1 MKKFL
6 QLIINPGSTSTKLAV
21 FEENEPVYTE
31 TLRHQSVD
39 LEKFNQV
46 IDQFEYRRSLVL
58 EALQKAGYKPEH
70 LDAVVGRGG
79 LLRPIP
85 GGTYIVNEKMISDLK
100 EQKRGTHASN
110 LGGLIASS
118 IASQYEIPAYIVDPV
133 CVDEMEPMAR
143 ISGMPENPRESL
155 FHALNQKAIARRA
168 AKDMG
173 KIYDEINL
181 IVAHLGG
188 GITVGA
194 HKKGRVI
201 DVNNAIPGE
210 GPFSPE
216 RSGGVPVGKLVEM
229 CFSGRYT
236 QQEIEK
242 KLMGKGGLVAYLETN
257 DAVQVENKIEQ
268 GDDESQLIYRAMAY
282 QIAKE
287 IGACSCVLEGKV
299 DVIII
304 TGGLAH
310 SSILVGWIE
319 ERVKFIAPV
328 LVYPGEDEMEALAA
342 GGLRVLNG
350 TEEARQY

>member
-6 QLIINPGSTSTKLAV
+6 QLILNPGSTSTKLAV
-21 FEENEPVYTE
+21 FEDNEPVYTE
-31 TLRHQSVD
+31 TLRHQSAD
-39 LEKFNQV
+39 LEKFDQI
-46 IDQFEYRRSLVL
+46 IDQFDYRRSLVL
-58 EALQKAGYKPEH
+58 DALQKAGYKPEH

-85 GGTYIVNEKMISDLK
+85 GGTYIVNEKMISHLK
-100 EQKRGTHASN
+100 EQKRGSHASN
-110 LGGLIASS
+110 LGGLIALS
-118 IASQYEIPAYIVDPV
+118 IASQYGIPAYIVDPV
-133 CVDEMEPMAR
+133 CVDEMEPLAR

-168 AKDMG
+168 AKDVG
-173 KIYDEINL
+173 KHYDEINV

-236 QQEIEK
+236 RQEIEK
-242 KLMGKGGLVAYLETN
+242 KLMGKGGLVAYLGTN

-268 GDDESQLIYRAMAY
+268 GDEESELIYRAMAY
-282 QIAKE
+282 QVAKE
-287 IGACSCVLEGKV
+287 IGASSCVLEGKV
-299 DVIII
+299 DCIII

-310 SSILVGWIE
+310 SSLLVEWIE

-342 GGLRVLNG
+342 GGLRVLTG
-350 TEEARQY
+350 TEEAKQY